1 MVWDHELIICSE
13 VVFNEGLM
21 HTIYFLEKSIWL
33 HGGHFTTNVVISN
46 PVHDEVYSIKIVSD
60 LRQVRGFLHQQN
72 WPPWYNWNIAERD
85 IQHHKTKPS
94 IYRWPNT
101 ENLNKMSSKWPPCSH
116 IDFSRKY
123 IVCISRKSLT
133 IFIEYTSSRTG
144 LEITTLVM
152 MATDC
157 TCSSKSHDGPYPV
170 NGMWFEIIRWYFSR
184 KCIFFFKKKT
194 RWQICGH
201 FENSFFMLVSLWNT
215 CMLLQVEPVI

>member
-1 MVWDHELIICSE
+1 MD
-13 VVFNEGLM
+13 GLVLWCWM
-21 HTIYFLEKSIWL
+21 SLSTIFQLY
-33 HGGHFTTNVVISN
+33 HGGQFCWWR
-46 PVHDEVYSIKIVSD
+46 K
-60 LRQVRGFLHQQN
+60 
-72 WPPWYNWNIAERD
+72 PP
-85 IQHHKTKPS
+85 T
-94 IYRWPNT
+94 
-101 ENLNKMSSKWPPCSH
+101 C
-116 IDFSRKY
+116 
-123 IVCISRKSLT
+123 RKSLT

-144 LEITTLVM
+144 LEITTLVV